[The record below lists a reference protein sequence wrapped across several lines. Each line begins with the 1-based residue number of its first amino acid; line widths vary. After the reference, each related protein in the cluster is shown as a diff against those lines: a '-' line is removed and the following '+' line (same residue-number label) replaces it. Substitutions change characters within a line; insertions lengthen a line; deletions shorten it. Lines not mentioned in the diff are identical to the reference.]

1 MTASNT
7 KSYLGYLNKLVDQY
21 NNTYNRP
28 NGKKHIDADYSA
40 LTEETEWSHK
50 TPKFKVGS
58 RVTITNYKNVF
69 SKGCTNNWLREKFV
83 IDSVLKANLQVY
95 KIKDVKRETMIG
107 KFYEL
112 NL

>member
-28 NGKKHIDADYSA
+28 
-40 LTEETEWSHK
+40 ETEWSHK

-58 RVTITNYKNVF
+58 RVTFTNYKNAF

-83 IDSVLKANLQVY
+83 IDSVLKANFQGY

-112 NL
+112 TL